1 MYITLFFNEKKQ
13 DGDNLPLYQNGKVEI
28 PPMEGGIY
36 EVALWKKTEN
46 KNGDKINAVTL
57 KLVPSEYWAS
67 QSSKP
72 FNQEEDKP
80 SENIPF

>member
-1 MYITLFFNEKKQ
+1 MYVTLFFNEKKQ
-13 DGDNLPLYQNGKVEI
+13 DGDNLPLYSNGKVEL

-46 KNGDKINAVTL
+46 KNGQPMNAVTI
-57 KLVPSEYWAS
+57 KLVPSEYWGS
-67 QSSKP
+67 QENKP
-72 FNQEEDKP
+72 SNQEEDKP